1 MTSYARSRYRVRDRY
16 WTPERIDAVKEW
28 YTKPFTPRA
37 EIIVPA
43 ISGSLM
49 FFLFLVIY
57 LSI

>member
-1 MTSYARSRYRVRDRY
+1 MTSYARARYRVRDRY

-28 YTKPFTPRA
+28 YNKPFTPRA

-43 ISGSLM
+43 IGGSLM